1 MLINRADSI
10 AAYDRFLE
18 RVIEKK
24 SVWLLVDSEKDLSAA
39 CNSQQ
44 FFSAYVVPVWS
55 DRAYAARVQSLFPFA
70 TTIERIPLETFIEKT
85 VPFLADHGELLGPNW
100 NSDLAGL
107 EVGPLEILEKLK
119 KGLEID
125 C

>member
-24 SVWLLVDSEKDLSAA
+24 SVWLLVDSEKDLPAA

-44 FFSAYVVPVWS
+44 FSNVYVVPVWS

-70 TTIERIPLETFIEKT
+70 TTIERIPLETFIVKT

-107 EVGPLEILEKLK
+107 EVGPPEILEKLQE
-119 KGLEID
+119 GLR
-125 C
+125 